1 MTMNNMENDKNNE
14 STDNRELFA
23 YYNDISRLFK
33 KIKSKGILDKKIVID
48 TYEVAD
54 ERLLDSGDFMDK
66 VIYHR
71 IKKHYTPSSFA
82 RKLGL
87 DRDTYYQYENGIFKL
102 HNVEIVKKI
111 VRILEMSEEDIPDYI
126 KFIIN
131 DPIEQIKTF
140 MKKYNI
146 SRKQFSE
153 NSKISMNTFNRWF
166 VENGQISIKNFNK
179 LKAYMGDEI

>member
-1 MTMNNMENDKNNE
+1 MANDENTKSVEN
-14 STDNRELFA
+14 SELFA
-23 YYNDISRLFK
+23 YYNDISKLFK
-33 KIKSKGILDKKIVID
+33 KIKSKGILDKRIVVD

-54 ERLLDSGDFMDK
+54 EKLLDSGNFMDK

-82 RKLGL
+82 KKLGI
-87 DRDTYYQYENGIFKL
+87 DRDTYYQYENGTFKF
-102 HNVEIVKKI
+102 HNVDIVKKI
-111 VRILEMSEEDIPDYI
+111 IKILDISEEDIPDYI

-131 DPIEQIKTF
+131 NPIEQIKAF

-153 NSKISMNTFNRWF
+153 NSKISMNTFNKWF

>member
-1 MTMNNMENDKNNE
+1 MTTDNMANDENDE
-14 STDNRELFA
+14 STDNSELFA
-23 YYNDISRLFK
+23 YYNDISDLFK
-33 KIKSKGILDKKIVID
+33 KIKSKGILNKSIIID

-54 ERLLDSGDFMDK
+54 DKLLDSGDFMDK

-82 RKLGL
+82 EELGL
-87 DRDTYYQYENGIFKL
+87 DRDTYYQYENGTFKF
-102 HNVEIVKKI
+102 HNVEMVKKI
-111 VRILEMSEEDIPDYI
+111 VKILEMSEEDIPDYI

-131 DPIEQIKTF
+131 DPIEQIKAF

-146 SRKQFSE
+146 SRKQFSK
-153 NSKISMNTFNRWF
+153 NSKISMNTFNKWF
-166 VENGQISIKNFNK
+166 VEDGQISIKNFNK